1 MNTNQ
6 MNRSVKK
13 ATGKLAHGKRRFA
26 TGLMFGSVVG
36 SAIIFYAPSLL
47 DKAVASGKVADA
59 EAVLKRTGTR
69 AHRIGDTAR
78 YTLRSMSGRMMKGAE
93 SIKRDIGKGAQDI
106 RKTMHS

>member
-6 MNRSVKK
+6 MNRNVKK
-13 ATGKLAHGKRRFA
+13 ATGKMANGKRRFA
-26 TGLMFGSVVG
+26 TGLVFGSVVG
-36 SAIIFYAPSLL
+36 SVIIFYAASLI

-59 EAVLKRTGTR
+59 EAVLKRTENR

-93 SIKRDIGKGAQDI
+93 SIKRDIGKGAEDI
-106 RKTMHS
+106 RKTMHT